1 MEITLTQ
8 ELEDLINE
16 EMQTGK
22 YFSPTEVLREGLL
35 SLRLERISNEVRK
48 EYIRSEVMKGVE
60 QIRNGESKIYNS
72 PEELADEIK
81 REARLEFEAKKKNG
95 K

>member
-1 MEITLTQ
+1 MQITLTQ

-22 YFSPTEVLREGLL
+22 YFSPAEVLREGLL
-35 SLRLERISNEVRK
+35 SLRIERVSK
-48 EYIRSEVMKGVE
+48 EARREHIRREVMKGVE
-60 QIRNGESKIYNS
+60 QIRNGESRVYNS
-72 PEELADEIK
+72 PEELAEDIK
-81 REARLEFEAKKKNG
+81 REARLEFEAKKKNA